1 MYAGFD
7 IGGTHA
13 RACLFDDQWQ
23 VLQTKKVRSRADL
36 SPEGV
41 AGVMVALLDELLEA
55 QGASRGQVQC
65 VGVGFAGQL
74 DVTGTI
80 VRNAPNFGWR
90 EVPFAALLQQR
101 WGSALP
107 VRLVNDLNALL
118 WGEAVGGAVMGA
130 QDVLAV
136 YVGTGIGGAII
147 SQGQLIEGA
156 SGVAAELG
164 HMKVVVEGNA
174 CGCGERGCVE
184 AYAGGVHLER
194 AVARLANDSRYS
206 GLSALIKE
214 DALGADLKRA
224 DALSAEHEA
233 LDALWQEA
241 TGHLALIV
249 ANSCTLLNPSKLL
262 LGGGVLEHCE
272 RFKALF
278 LTKMAPLVLRVASE
292 PLTLAW
298 ASLDHAGMLGA
309 AHLASKPSASSP

>member
-13 RACLFDDQWQ
+13 RACLFDEQWQ
-23 VLQTKKVRSRADL
+23 VLRSKKVISRDDP

-41 AGVMVALLDELLEA
+41 CGVMVALLDELIQA
-55 QGASRGQVQC
+55 QGASRAQLEC
-65 VGVGFAGQL
+65 IGVGFAGQL

-90 EVPFAALLQQR
+90 EVPFASALQQA

-118 WGEAVGGAVMGA
+118 WGEFVGGAVSGA
-130 QDVLAV
+130 RDVLAV

-156 SGVAAELG
+156 TGVAAELG
-164 HMKVVVEGNA
+164 HMKVVPQGKA

-194 AVARLANDSRYS
+194 AVAKLAREHEA
-206 GLSALIKE
+206 LSALIKA
-214 DALGADLKRA
+214 DSLGADLKLA

-241 TGHLALIV
+241 TDHLALIV

-272 RFKALF
+272 RFKTLF

-292 PLTLAW
+292 PLTISW

-309 AHLASKPSASSP
+309 AHLAAHT